1 MPLHPQAQRVVDAMA
16 ALNRPPMDTLSPRDA
31 RAFSAAG
38 PKPAAPGVGKILND
52 TIPGPGGGIPVRI
65 YWPIDH
71 ETGSGIIVY
80 YHGGGWVIGDLWMV
94 DGVCRQLANKSGCI
108 VVSVDYRLAPEH
120 KFPAAAEDAYAAVV
134 WARDHGA
141 DLGGDG
147 SRIGV
152 TGDSAGG
159 NLTACAAVMAA
170 ERGGP
175 AIALQVPIYPVIA
188 ADFENQ
194 SYRDRADGPI
204 LTRAMMRWFWDQYLN
219 DPSEATHPHVAPV
232 NSEHLA
238 KAAPA
243 LVITAEYDPL
253 RDEGAVYAR
262 ALQDAAVSVVHH
274 DYPGVPHGF
283 VTMWHAIDMG
293 MEALDEIASAMKQ
306 ALA

>member
-1 MPLHPQAQRVVDAMA
+1 M
-16 ALNRPPMDTLSPRDA
+16 
-31 RAFSAAG
+31 
-38 PKPAAPGVGKILND
+38 
-52 TIPGPGGGIPVRI
+52 
-65 YWPIDH
+65 
-71 ETGSGIIVY
+71 
-80 YHGGGWVIGDLWMV
+80 
-94 DGVCRQLANKSGCI
+94 
-108 VVSVDYRLAPEH
+108 
-120 KFPAAAEDAYAAVV
+120 V
-134 WARDHGA
+134 WARDHGP

-175 AIALQVPIYPVIA
+175 DIALQVPIYPVIA
-188 ADFENQ
+188 ADFGNQ

-219 DPSEATHPHVAPV
+219 DPSEATHPHVAPIY
-232 NSEHLA
+232 SEHLA

-262 ALQDAAVSVVHH
+262 ALQEAGVSTVHH

-293 MEALDEIASAMKQ
+293 LEALDEIASAMKQ

>member
-38 PKPAAPGVGKILND
+38 PKSAAPGVGKILND

-108 VVSVDYRLAPEH
+108 VISVDYRLAPEH
-120 KFPAAAEDAYAAVV
+120 KFPSAAEDAYAAVV

-141 DLGGDG
+141 ELGGDG
-147 SRIGV
+147 SRLGV

-175 AIALQVPIYPVIA
+175 DIALQVPIYPVIA
-188 ADFENQ
+188 ADFDNQ

-232 NSEHLA
+232 YSEHLA

-274 DYPGVPHGF
+274 DYPRRSPRLRHHVARHRHG
-283 VTMWHAIDMG
+283 HG
-293 MEALDEIASAMKQ
+293 GASTKSRRR
-306 ALA
+306 